1 MSVGSAPPMASRNA
15 AVSRTLRVITCST
28 RCDRI
33 GRGGVPFDVE
43 QANGTGGFRPLA
55 GLSLDEVIPTD
66 GPASDVSFDP
76 TLHCPPGVKLS
87 PGWLT
92 DFRRLAYRRSRR
104 AAKRWSIGGHSNLRL
119 LARRN
124 QTR

>member
-1 MSVGSAPPMASRNA
+1 VLDEVRP
-15 AVSRTLRVITCST
+15 
-28 RCDRI
+28 DR
-33 GRGGVPFDVE
+33 RGGGQFDVE

-55 GLSLDEVIPTD
+55 GLSIDEVIPTD

-76 TLHCPPGVKLS
+76 TLHCPPGVKLL

-92 DFRRLAYRRSRR
+92 DFRRLAYRRSQAVEHRR
-104 AAKRWSIGGHSNLRL
+104 AFKLAV
-119 LARRN
+119 ARRN